1 MISKLIEFCRE
12 EKERAKEAIIQLGS
26 EDRYMFERD
35 YYHIKG
41 QYDVLDLMLEKALN
55 GEFGDD

>member
-1 MISKLIEFCRE
+1 LISKLIEFCRE
-12 EKERAKEAIIQLGS
+12 EKERAKEAIIQIGS

-35 YYHIKG
+35 YYYIKA
-41 QYDVLDLMLEKALN
+41 QYDVLDLILEKALN